1 MLLLAFDCCL
11 RPSDF
16 LQLRRRDIRLPSDLA
31 SDDPEGFVIL
41 CESEFAAGPKT
52 RKRSARRQQVK
63 IDDPRLVA
71 LLEVYLAPFAP
82 DDFLLAGGYQKT
94 TAERGFRRAFDM
106 VFGEL
111 GFICS
116 DADGIVPYGL
126 RAGGVTEM
134 FRRTEDIALVRWRCR
149 WDSLQSLEHYLQEM
163 GAAEQMGRLD
173 PEKRQRC
180 KRLARKAEQWLWHAL
195 RK

>member
-1 MLLLAFDCCL
+1 M
-11 RPSDF
+11 
-16 LQLRRRDIRLPSDLA
+16 
-31 SDDPEGFVIL
+31 
-41 CESEFAAGPKT
+41 
-52 RKRSARRQQVK
+52 
-63 IDDPRLVA
+63 
-71 LLEVYLAPFAP
+71 
-82 DDFLLAGGYQKT
+82 LAGGYQKT

-111 GFICS
+111 GFICR

-180 KRLARKAEQWLWHAL
+180 KRLARKAEQWLWRAL
-195 RK
+195 RT